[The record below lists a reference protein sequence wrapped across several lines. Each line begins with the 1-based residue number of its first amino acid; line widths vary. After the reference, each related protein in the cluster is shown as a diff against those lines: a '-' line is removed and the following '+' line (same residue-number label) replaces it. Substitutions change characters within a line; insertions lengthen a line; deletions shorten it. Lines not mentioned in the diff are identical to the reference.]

1 MDFSLNQE
9 QEMFREFLQKYI
21 NDMENTQITRDYIDN
36 KIDKVQQVLGGIHEL
51 GCAQLNIP
59 EIYGG
64 MGLGKLDLVPIMEE
78 FGRYL
83 TPGVFLETS
92 AFAVPLI
99 EQYGTNEQKEMYLT
113 KIADGTTF
121 TIAWLEP
128 GNSYREVGIQLA
140 AELSDDTLVLNGVKT
155 QVPDV
160 ELAQFIIVPVR
171 VNSGITLVIVDK
183 NAEGIELL
191 PQQSIDATRKLSE
204 MTFTNVK
211 VAITNIVGSI
221 GDGWE
226 ILQEALL
233 AYNAALSSVVVGAM
247 ERIVQ
252 QASEYANIREQF
264 GNPIGRYQAIKHRIV
279 DMKLDLETTRSL
291 SYYANW
297 ALETNADD
305 RVQAICSARIFSTE
319 AFIKAASHNIQIHG
333 GIGFTEEIDCHLY
346 VKRARFYEHYL
357 GSTEQYY
364 ERAIDALNWT
374 AIAEKKEQVVA
385 N

>member
-36 KIDKVQQVLGGIHEL
+36 KIDNVQQVLAGIHEL

-211 VAITNIVGSI
+211 VATTNIVGAI

-297 ALETNADD
+297 ALETNAEDC
-305 RVQAICSARIFSTE
+305 VQAICSARIFSID

>member
-36 KIDKVQQVLGGIHEL
+36 KIDNVQQVLAGIHEL

-160 ELAQFIIVPVR
+160 ELAQFII
-171 VNSGITLVIVDK
+171 
-183 NAEGIELL
+183 
-191 PQQSIDATRKLSE
+191 RK
-204 MTFTNVK
+204 
-211 VAITNIVGSI
+211 
-221 GDGWE
+221 
-226 ILQEALL
+226 
-233 AYNAALSSVVVGAM
+233 
-247 ERIVQ
+247 
-252 QASEYANIREQF
+252 
-264 GNPIGRYQAIKHRIV
+264 
-279 DMKLDLETTRSL
+279 
-291 SYYANW
+291 
-297 ALETNADD
+297 
-305 RVQAICSARIFSTE
+305 
-319 AFIKAASHNIQIHG
+319 
-333 GIGFTEEIDCHLY
+333 
-346 VKRARFYEHYL
+346 
-357 GSTEQYY
+357 
-364 ERAIDALNWT
+364 
-374 AIAEKKEQVVA
+374 
-385 N
+385 

>member
-211 VAITNIVGSI
+211 VATTNIVGAI

-297 ALETNADD
+297 ALETNAEDC
-305 RVQAICSARIFSTE
+305 VQAICSARIFSID

>member
-36 KIDKVQQVLGGIHEL
+36 KIDKVQQVLAGIHEL

-99 EQYGTNEQKEMYLT
+99 EQYGTNEQKELYLT

-128 GNSYREVGIQLA
+128 GNSYREVGIQLV

-171 VNSGITLVIVDK
+171 VNGGITLVIVDK
-183 NAEGIELL
+183 NAEGIKLL

-204 MTFTNVK
+204 LTFTNVK
-211 VAITNIVGSI
+211 VATMNIVGAI

-233 AYNAALSSVVVGAM
+233 AYNAALSSVVVGAL

-297 ALETNADD
+297 ALETNAED
-305 RVQAICSARIFSTE
+305 RVQAICSARIFSIE

-374 AIAEKKEQVVA
+374 ALAEKKEQVIA

>member
-36 KIDKVQQVLGGIHEL
+36 KIDNVQQVLAGIHEL

-211 VAITNIVGSI
+211 VATTNIVGSI

-297 ALETNADD
+297 ALETNAEDC
-305 RVQAICSARIFSTE
+305 VQAICSARIFSID